1 MSVEFLVVLDF
12 LALTDLPQRLDI
24 TRVTHW

>member
-1 MSVEFLVVLDF
+1 MSVEFLVVLDC
-12 LALTDLPQRLDI
+12 LDLTDLPQRLDI